1 MKNTFEAIPK
11 ENKVSKEACR
21 EAVPGLRNELVAAQ
35 QTLRTAKKSVLI
47 LFAGVDGA
55 GKHEMVNTLNAWMDP
70 RGLVTRAYVDPNLLE
85 KERPPLWRY
94 WRDLPGNGQI
104 GLFLSA
110 WYSQPLLHRVRRQL
124 TAEQFHGQLEEIGR
138 LERTL
143 QDNGVILIKI
153 WMHLD
158 KKAQRKRLEALAAD
172 PATEWQV
179 KPGAWENW
187 GLYDRFIEA
196 SEQIVRHSEASGSPW
211 LLVDGKH
218 KRTRTLQAA
227 RTILARITE
236 IPNEDGGAKA
246 VTAWNR
252 TMKSRRGSLA
262 GMDLTRNLSRD
273 EYKKRLKKMQ
283 RRLYQLQHRAEV
295 AGLSTVLVFEGQ
307 DAAGKGGA
315 IRRLVQGLDAREY
328 QVIPIA
334 APTDEE
340 LAHHYLWRFWRHLPR
355 AGRFTI
361 FDRSWYGRVLVERV
375 EGFAKPAEWQRA
387 YREINE
393 FESQLISQG
402 AVLLKFWI
410 QIDKDEQLRRFE
422 ERQNTPYKAWKIT
435 DEDWRNRE
443 KWDAYKDAVD
453 DMVALTNAPKA
464 PWILVEGN
472 DKGFARLKVLQKVCE
487 HLEAA
492 LERVRD

>member
-1 MKNTFEAIPK
+1 MTISFKELPKVSKVSREAYKAAIPK
-11 ENKVSKEACR
+11 
-21 EAVPGLRNELVAAQ
+21 LHNELVAAQ
-35 QTLRTAKKSVLI
+35 LSLRTARKSVLI

-55 GKHEMVNTLNAWMDP
+55 GKHEMVNSLHAWMDP
-70 RGLVTRAYVDPNLLE
+70 RGLVTRAYVDPNPLE

-94 WRDLPGNGQI
+94 WRDLTGNGQI

-110 WYSQPLLHRVRRQL
+110 WYSQPLLHRVRREIS
-124 TAEQFHGQLEEIGR
+124 TEQFHGQLDEIAR

-158 KKAQRKRLEALAAD
+158 KKAQRQRLEDKAAD
-172 PATEWQV
+172 PDTEWQV

-196 SEQIVRHSEASGSPW
+196 SQEIVQHSLESGAPW
-211 LLVDGKH
+211 LIVNGKH
-218 KRTRTLQAA
+218 KRTRTLQVA
-227 RTILARITE
+227 RAILERMVA
-236 IPNEDGGAKA
+236 PAGGAESGKSL
-246 VTAWNR
+246 TAWNR
-252 TMKSRRGSLA
+252 HMKSRRGSLA
-262 GMDLTRNLSRD
+262 AMDLSKQLNRD
-273 EYKKRLKKMQ
+273 EYKKRMKKLQ
-283 RRLYQLQHRAEV
+283 RRLYQLQHRAQV

-315 IRRLVQGLDAREY
+315 IRRLVQGLDSREY

-355 AGRFTI
+355 AGRVTI

-375 EGFAKPAEWQRA
+375 EAFAKPAEWQRA

-393 FESQLISQG
+393 FESQLLAQG
-402 AVLLKFWI
+402 TVLLKFWI

-422 ERQNTPYKAWKIT
+422 ERQNTPYKTWKIT
-435 DEDWRNRE
+435 EEDWRNRE
-443 KWDAYKDAVD
+443 KWNAYHAAVD
-453 DMVALTNAPKA
+453 DMVAMTDSAKA

-472 DKGFARLKVLQKVCE
+472 DKAYARVKVLQNICE
-487 HLEAA
+487 QLETA
-492 LERVRD
+492 LSR